1 VNGKKAATLALASS
15 AIRRPLPEPWRKQW
29 KLRMRVI
36 ADNALLRNPLIRKR
50 EVWATECIGVPDLP
64 FVLYVLTQGAPV
76 SEPANRPAPTLRN
89 TQAQW
94 AAVNHRSVLDPAVK
108 PQVTAILRDEIEQ
121 GILIRVRDGD
131 GKGIGSR
138 DMENMGMYSYMHPM
152 GAVPKMDGTTQVG
165 VRVIQ
170 NYAYPKLNSVNDF
183 VSYFPVK
190 FSKMDEVA
198 DYVER
203 NPDCFAAK
211 IDLSNYFRHLPID
224 PLDWPLLVGVWEFEH
239 GWEPLIDTRMP
250 FGLRHAPEVCCR
262 FSAVV
267 MFAVVRKVREKG
279 FIVGVHV
286 FIANV
291 VDDWLVLAVT
301 ESICDMVWRMLRQL
315 LKDLGFTVNEKPH
328 KLSPP
333 AQVGRW
339 VGLQVDTVARMISL
353 PEDKLVKGTALIK
366 DMLARA
372 HQHKSVTR
380 RQVDKL
386 IGYLSFCA
394 TVVYGGRAFLHRM

>member
-1 VNGKKAATLALASS
+1 MTRPAKAGAPAGLNTANTPLIVNGKKAAALALASS
-15 AIRRPLPEPWRKQW
+15 AIRRPLPEPWRQQW

-50 EVWATECIGVPDLP
+50 EVWATECIGAPDLP
-64 FVLYVLTQGAPV
+64 FVRYVLTQGAPV
-76 SEPANRPAPTLRN
+76 CEPANRPAPTLRN

-121 GILIRVRDGD
+121 GILIRVREGD

-138 DMENMGMYSYMHPM
+138 ESENMGMYSYMHPM

-203 NPDCFAAK
+203 NPGWFAAK
-211 IDLSNYFRHLPID
+211 FDSSNYFRHLPID

-267 MFAVVRKVREKG
+267 MFAVVR
-279 FIVGVHV
+279 
-286 FIANV
+286 
-291 VDDWLVLAVT
+291 
-301 ESICDMVWRMLRQL
+301 
-315 LKDLGFTVNEKPH
+315 
-328 KLSPP
+328 
-333 AQVGRW
+333 
-339 VGLQVDTVARMISL
+339 
-353 PEDKLVKGTALIK
+353 
-366 DMLARA
+366 
-372 HQHKSVTR
+372 
-380 RQVDKL
+380 
-386 IGYLSFCA
+386 
-394 TVVYGGRAFLHRM
+394 